1 MDPNTGAVES
11 VEETEV
17 SLKRKEDLEKCIGL
31 GLRCVK
37 GLPAA
42 TVHCSA
48 RLSVRLLKSQSLK
61 VKAFVLSLLVT
72 PSPSRGGSFAG
83 IS

>member
-31 GLRCVK
+31 GLLVLKACLLQRYIVPPDYRC
-37 GLPAA
+37 A
-42 TVHCSA
+42 S
-48 RLSVRLLKSQSLK
+48 
-61 VKAFVLSLLVT
+61 
-72 PSPSRGGSFAG
+72 
-83 IS
+83 